1 MKTTI
6 DLLHVNTKEVFKGL
20 AFLDDILKLQGGAQ
34 IINETII
41 RSCDSEIIHVNAEHD
56 LLAVCKATM
65 EEATIIG
72 RPSVANLLKVSRE
85 LIVESFGS
93 RLQSIESLLKL
104 PDRGGSPLIFGRS
117 PFGNCM

>member
-1 MKTTI
+1 MR
-6 DLLHVNTKEVFKGL
+6 LC
-20 AFLDDILKLQGGAQ
+20 
-34 IINETII
+34 II

-104 PDRGGSPLIFGRS
+104 SDRGLAIDIWSKSFGQLHVDR
-117 PFGNCM
+117 